1 MNKRS
6 LLLLVLL
13 VFTTSRVLAQ
23 QTYKTVELKPITQQ
37 GWRYFY
43 DLKKVTSPVAL
54 EVPLLAVN
62 DDEVNRYL
70 KASKNWNSAS
80 AFVTLIPIIYILSLP
95 RNSYVDPNT
104 FWWVFG
110 GTAAVQLG
118 MTAISHVK
126 LGKSIDRYNML
137 ILQPSGRSLGLELT
151 YKF

>member
-1 MNKRS
+1 MKKTS
-6 LLLLVLL
+6 LLLSLFLVLFAL
-13 VFTTSRVLAQ
+13 TSNGQ
-23 QTYKTVELKPITQQ
+23 QYRTVELKPITQQ
-37 GWRYFY
+37 GWRYYY

-70 KASKNWNSAS
+70 KGYKNWTA
-80 AFVTLIPIIYILSLP
+80 AAGFVTIVPLIYFLSLP
-95 RNSYVDPNT
+95 KSGYVDQET

-110 GTAAVQLG
+110 GTIAAQLG
-118 MTAISHVK
+118 MTAVSHVK

-137 ILQPSGRSLGLELT
+137 ILQPSGRSLGLSVT